1 MMNMHKQR
9 GVVLIISL
17 ILLTVITLV
26 VISGASSTMLE
37 EKKASS
43 IQFKAIT
50 YQAAESS
57 IKKSWGINTLTQ
69 SLNSYPASYDQDYA
83 GSFGSG
89 IDAESITIYR
99 GMMLNPSSMEL
110 NADLSSAPIAL
121 HLFEVEGE
129 SKIDAVNARS
139 RHVQMAG
146 RIGPSNAQAPL
157 YELDSKISP

>member
-1 MMNMHKQR
+1 MNASKQR
-9 GVVLIISL
+9 GAVLIISL

-26 VISGASSTMLE
+26 VVSGASSTMLE
-37 EKKASS
+37 EKKAAS
-43 IQFKAIT
+43 IQYKAIT

-57 IKKSWGINTLTQ
+57 IKRSWGINTLTQ
-69 SLNSYPASYDQDYA
+69 SLNQYPVAYTEDHA
-83 GSFGSG
+83 GFFGKGVEADS
-89 IDAESITIYR
+89 TTMYR

-110 NADLSSAPIAL
+110 NADLSSSPIAL

-129 SKIDAVNARS
+129 SKINAVNARS

-157 YELDSKISP
+157 YELDSKLSP